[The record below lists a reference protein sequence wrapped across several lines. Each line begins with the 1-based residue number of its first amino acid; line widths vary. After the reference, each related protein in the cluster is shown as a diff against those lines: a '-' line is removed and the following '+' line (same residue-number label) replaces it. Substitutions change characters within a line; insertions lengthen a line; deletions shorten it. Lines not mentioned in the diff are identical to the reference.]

1 MCRPNWWKTLGG
13 EELIGSRS
21 ENRGIIQDR
30 KVESGYD
37 VYWAITHLIEEE
49 HHGERLE
56 TGIIYFGS

>member
-1 MCRPNWWKTLGG
+1 M
-13 EELIGSRS
+13 IGSRS